1 MALLHP
7 LSADLAS
14 DADGRDLLA
23 DEIIDLTDRR
33 RLLLRAV
40 LGVEVEPDFAD
51 AVFDADED

>member
-14 DADGRDLLA
+14 DVDGRDLLA

-40 LGVEVEPDFAD
+40 LGLEFEPGFAD
-51 AVFDADED
+51 AVFDADEA